1 MYFTLIVVTKKCSKR
16 LKVCSKIKKPYFNI
30 YPVLYEENKHL
41 QEFKD
46 KRSIMS
52 WEQYLNSYK

>member
-1 MYFTLIVVTKKCSKR
+1 MYFTLIVVTKKCSER
-16 LKVCSKIKKPYFNI
+16 LKVFNI

>member
-1 MYFTLIVVTKKCSKR
+1 MVVTKKCSER